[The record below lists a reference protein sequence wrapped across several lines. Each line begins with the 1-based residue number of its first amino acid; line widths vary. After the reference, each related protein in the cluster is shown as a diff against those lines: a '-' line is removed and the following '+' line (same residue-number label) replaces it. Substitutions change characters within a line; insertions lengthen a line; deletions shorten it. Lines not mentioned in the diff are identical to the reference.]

1 MIGPDVHVLLEELHT
16 YIATQTPNGVCWSV
30 ALARV
35 GERLG
40 CKLSPTLSHYL
51 AAALT
56 RKFDV
61 RVFFDSSARTEVPRS
76 EVKEFF
82 TRGGSP
88 SVHVIAAASESER
101 LLGLEGGS
109 RSRGLL
115 AAAAD
120 STSAEV
126 GGHESECRA
135 VLYAVAHAGRQGLCA
150 TEMRSELP
158 DILHAEALADSLV
171 HVGLVVR
178 RKVRP
183 LEKDSGQVGGCG
195 LAPHELIARVDAM
208 DTIYHLK
215 ALAQCYNPLE
225 DGLELGVTTVQR
237 EGFMR
242 ALLTRL
248 RQAGAGHDSEADA
261 TAATTTENKAG
272 AGSEGPLV
280 KMMDAFAQLGLRV
293 NRGKE
298 GKMVRNLLLN
308 GAARDGES
316 LKVSFVDIDAD
327 GNQQNLRHDRAPVG
341 PVSQSYLRLTS
352 PTRTCDTSTS
362 SAPSGTAAATAGSRV
377 VGGELRPALNMSC
390 LHLLISHLAAA
401 GDVGV
406 LESDLIHL
414 LACGGR
420 HDKYADPN
428 PKPIKALLNYGF
440 PRLGQPRHQQT
451 RYFMR
456 GCGPDEP
463 QPTADDVAMGAMG
476 ALARQRGE
484 ARGEAPTTKVALA
497 VSRTPGSR
505 RSSSRGG
512 GGSDNYE
519 ERGARAEARQ
529 RETESRGAR
538 ARRLNSE
545 DRARRDEL
553 RVVVVRALMADQ
565 GGAVHMGSEMVQAI
579 VKAEGMP
586 AKGGDGKLA
595 RKVAETM
602 CDMGEVRKV
611 TSETAVATAV
621 ATRRT
626 HVFLVAKGG
635 LLAVRQDSQ
644 IFTRI

>member
-1 MIGPDVHVLLEELHT
+1 
-16 YIATQTPNGVCWSV
+16 
-30 ALARV
+30 V

-61 RVFFDSSARTEVPRS
+61 RVFFDSSARTEVPQS

-88 SVHVIAAASESER
+88 SVHVIAAVSESER

-135 VLYAVAHAGRQGLCA
+135 VLYAVAHAGRRGLCA

-158 DILHAEALADSLV
+158 DMLHVEALADSLV

-225 DGLELGVTTVQR
+225 DGLELGVTAVQR
-237 EGFMR
+237 KAFMR

-248 RQAGAGHDSEADA
+248 RQAGAGRDSEADA
-261 TAATTTENKAG
+261 TAVTTTENEAG
-272 AGSEGPLV
+272 TGSGGPLV

-327 GNQQNLRHDRAPVG
+327 GNQQDLRHDRAPVG

-352 PTRTCDTSTS
+352 STRTGDTSTL
-362 SAPSGTAAATAGSRV
+362 SAPSGAAAGSRV
-377 VGGELRPALNMSC
+377 VADSSGVLRPALNMPC

-414 LACGGR
+414 LACEGR

-428 PKPIKALLNYGF
+428 PKLIKALLNYGF

-463 QPTADDVAMGAMG
+463 QPTVDDVAMGVMG

-484 ARGEAPTTKVALA
+484 APATKVGLT
-497 VSRTPGSR
+497 VSRTPGG
-505 RSSSRGG
+505 RSSRSRGG
-512 GGSDNYE
+512 GGSGGGSDSNE
-519 ERGARAEARQ
+519 EKEARAEARQ
-529 RETESRGAR
+529 RETESRSAR

-545 DRARRDEL
+545 DRARRDEQ
-553 RVVVVRALMADQ
+553 RVVVVRALIAHQ

-602 CDMGEVRKV
+602 CDMGEVKKV
-611 TSETAVATAV
+611 TPATVATG
-621 ATRRT
+621 RT
-626 HVFLVAKGG
+626 HVFLVAKDGP
-635 LLAVRQDSQ
+635 LAVRQDLQ
-644 IFTRI
+644 TLTRI